1 MSKLKEKQITLNYLK
16 NNNIKYLIYNNIII
30 SFPIDSIQEE
40 NLHCNYTKLVESN
53 NTIILIHN
61 YTN

>member
-1 MSKLKEKQITLNYLK
+1 MKLTEKQITLNYLN
-16 NNNIKYLIYNNIII
+16 NNNIKYFINNNIII
-30 SFPIDSIQEE
+30 SFPITSIQNE
-40 NLHCNYTKLVESN
+40 NLHCNNTKLVESN

>member
-1 MSKLKEKQITLNYLK
+1 MKLTEKQITLDYLN
-16 NNNIKYLIYNNIII
+16 NNNIKYFTNNNIII
-30 SFPIDSIQEE
+30 SFPITSIQNE

-53 NTIILIHN
+53 NIIILIHN

>member
-1 MSKLKEKQITLNYLK
+1 MKLTEKQITLNYLN
-16 NNNIKYLIYNNIII
+16 NNNIKYFTNNNIII
-30 SFPIDSIQEE
+30 SFPITSIQNE
-40 NLHCNYTKLVESN
+40 NLYCNNTKLVESN

>member
-1 MSKLKEKQITLNYLK
+1 MKLTEKQITLNYLN
-16 NNNIKYLIYNNIII
+16 NNNIKYFTNNNIII
-30 SFPIDSIQEE
+30 SFPITSIQNE
-40 NLHCNYTKLVESN
+40 NLHCNNTKLIELN